1 MALWNG
7 GRAGAHALVALGCLV
22 AAAGAPR
29 FAAAHGFAG
38 KRFFPSTPTIDDPF
52 VADELSA
59 PTVTQRKLGASGDAP
74 ETLETDTTLE
84 LSKRI
89 TRDLGFGFAATQI
102 RLRPDGGEVGSGLD
116 NVAASLKYQFY
127 RSDAHE
133 AVASAGVDWDIG
145 GTGSKRVGA
154 ESFSTVTP
162 TLFFGRGLGD
172 LPDSARFLRPIA
184 ITGLAGVAIPSR
196 ASSTS
201 PAEDGSLEV
210 ERHPDVLTAGFA
222 FEYSIPYLQSAVKDV
237 GLRDPF
243 SRMIPLV
250 ELSLQ
255 KPLDRGGGSTLGT
268 VNPGVIWAGRYYQL
282 ALEAVIPANGAT
294 GGKTGVLFQ
303 VHFFLDDLFPRSLGR
318 PLWGD
323 ER

>member
-1 MALWNG
+1 MTLCRR
-7 GRAGAHALVALGCLV
+7 RASAHALVILGCII
-22 AAAGAPR
+22 AAAVAPR

-38 KRFFPSTPTIDDPF
+38 QRFFPSTPTIDDPF

-59 PTVTQRKLGASGDAP
+59 PTITQRKLGASGDASA
-74 ETLETDTTLE
+74 TLETDVSLE

-89 TRDLGFGFAATQI
+89 TRNFGFGIAATQI
-102 RLRPDGGEVGSGLD
+102 RLQPDGGETSSGLD
-116 NVAASLKYQFY
+116 NIAVGLKYQFF

-145 GTGSKRVGA
+145 GTGSNRVGA

-162 TLFFGRGLGD
+162 TLFFGKGLGD
-172 LPDSARFLRPIA
+172 LPESARFLRPIA
-184 ITGLAGVAIPSR
+184 ITGLAGIAIPSR
-196 ASSTS
+196 ASSS
-201 PAEDGSLEV
+201 SLAEDGSLDV
-210 ERHPDVLTAGFA
+210 ERHPDVLTAGLA

-237 GLRDPF
+237 GLREPF
-243 SRMIPLV
+243 NRMIPLV

-255 KPLDRGGGSTLGT
+255 KPLDRGGGPTIGT

-282 ALEAVIPANGAT
+282 ALEAVVPSNSAT

-318 PLWGD
+318 PLW
-323 ER
+323 ESAP